1 MMEYS
6 KELKIYS
13 KEDTRTLAERIA
25 PHLQLGDVVAL
36 YGELGTGKTFFTQ
49 QLCSFLEVTENVS
62 SPSYVLMNE
71 YTGRFPICHLDLYRL
86 DSYEEV
92 LELGLHDIFEQN
104 LMIIEWAEKAE
115 LLLPEKVIH
124 IHFEFADPHRIVK
137 IESYK
142 NLDIG
147 KSLSE

>member
-1 MMEYS
+1 MEYS

>member
-1 MMEYS
+1 MEYS
-6 KELKIYS
+6 QEFKIFS
-13 KEDTRTLAERIA
+13 KEDTKIFAKRIA
-25 PHLQLGDVVAL
+25 SYLQLGDVIAL

-71 YTGRFPICHLDLYRL
+71 YSGRFPICHLDLYRL

-104 LMIIEWAEKAE
+104 LTIIEWAEKAK

-124 IHFEFADPHRIVK
+124 IWFEFANHSRFVRIQ
-137 IESYK
+137 SYK
-142 NLDIG
+142 KLSIG
-147 KSLSE
+147 KFLSE

>member
-1 MMEYS
+1 MEYS
-6 KELKIYS
+6 KEFKIIS
-13 KEDTRTLAERIA
+13 KEDTKTLARRIA
-25 PHLQLGDVVAL
+25 SHLQLGDVVAL

-49 QLCSFLEVTENVS
+49 KLCTFLGVTENVS
-62 SPSYVLMNE
+62 SPGYVLMNE

-104 LMIIEWAEKAE
+104 LTIIEWAEKAE

-124 IHFEFADPHRIVK
+124 IRFEFADPYRIVK
-137 IESYK
+137 IQSYK
-142 NLDIG
+142 NLSLG
-147 KSLSE
+147 ESLSK

>member
-1 MMEYS
+1 MEYS
-6 KELKIYS
+6 KEFKIFS
-13 KEDTRTLAERIA
+13 KEDTKTLAKRIE

-49 QLCSFLEVTENVS
+49 KLCTFLEVTENVS

-71 YTGRFPICHLDLYRL
+71 YRGRFPICHLDLYRL

-115 LLLPEKVIH
+115 LLLPGKVIH
-124 IHFEFADPHRIVK
+124 IYFEFADPYRIVK

-142 NLDIG
+142 KLDIG

>member
-1 MMEYS
+1 MKYS
-6 KELKIYS
+6 KEFKIIL
-13 KEDTRTLAERIA
+13 KEDTKTLAKRIA
-25 PHLQLGDVVAL
+25 SHLQLGDVIAL

-49 QLCSFLEVTENVS
+49 KLCTFLEVTENVS
-62 SPSYVLMNE
+62 SPGYVLMNE

-115 LLLPEKVIH
+115 LLLPGKVIH
-124 IHFEFADPHRIVK
+124 IYFEFADPYRIVK

-142 NLDIG
+142 KLDIG

>member
-1 MMEYS
+1 MEYS
-6 KELKIYS
+6 QEFKIFS
-13 KEDTRTLAERIA
+13 KEDTKIFAKRIA
-25 PHLQLGDVVAL
+25 SYLQLGDVIAL

-49 QLCSFLEVTENVS
+49 QLCSFLEVKENVS

-71 YTGRFPICHLDLYRL
+71 YSGRFPICHLDLYRL

-104 LMIIEWAEKAE
+104 LTIIEWAEKVE

-124 IHFEFADPHRIVK
+124 IWFEFADPSRLVK
-137 IESYK
+137 IQSYK
-142 NLDIG
+142 KLSIG